1 MISSRSE
8 SDREEIPSGNSGPG
22 FIHTPLLKG
31 KGPYNVVHRGARQG
45 LVFLSRL
52 GFCYS
57 RIILLKNKTGG
68 AAPEIDWCAVKLK
81 MKVKVK
87 IKVTRPGID

>member
-1 MISSRSE
+1 WISTLISSRSE

-45 LVFLSRL
+45 LVFLSRRGLRAL
-52 GFCYS
+52 GFKA
-57 RIILLKNKTGG
+57 R
-68 AAPEIDWCAVKLK
+68 V
-81 MKVKVK
+81 
-87 IKVTRPGID
+87 

>member
-1 MISSRSE
+1 MENGVSWISTLISSRSE

-52 GFCYS
+52 GLRALGFKA
-57 RIILLKNKTGG
+57 R
-68 AAPEIDWCAVKLK
+68 V
-81 MKVKVK
+81 
-87 IKVTRPGID
+87 